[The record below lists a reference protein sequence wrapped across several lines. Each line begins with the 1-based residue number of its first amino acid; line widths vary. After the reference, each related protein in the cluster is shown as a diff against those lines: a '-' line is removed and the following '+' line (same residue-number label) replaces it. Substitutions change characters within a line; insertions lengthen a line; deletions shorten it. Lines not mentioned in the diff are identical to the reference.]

1 LASKLQSQDFSLV
14 IGSLKTLNMVMK
26 KYRSEFESNRVLTEL
41 KFILENFQD
50 IHIEFFKVRTKGGGG
65 VEPGH
70 TPPPASLWEKNSVS
84 KKNVWEKQRSCHENT
99 VFLPPVLAVFE
110 TFGLTRCSLSAS
122 KLKHSP
128 PMNKP

>member
-1 LASKLQSQDFSLV
+1 
-14 IGSLKTLNMVMK
+14 MVMK

-50 IHIEFFKVRTKGGGG
+50 IHIEFFKVRTGGRG
-65 VEPGH
+65 
-70 TPPPASLWEKNSVS
+70 TLDIPPP
-84 KKNVWEKQRSCHENT
+84 
-99 VFLPPVLAVFE
+99 LAVFE
-110 TFGLTRCSLSAS
+110 TFWTNTPCSLSAS